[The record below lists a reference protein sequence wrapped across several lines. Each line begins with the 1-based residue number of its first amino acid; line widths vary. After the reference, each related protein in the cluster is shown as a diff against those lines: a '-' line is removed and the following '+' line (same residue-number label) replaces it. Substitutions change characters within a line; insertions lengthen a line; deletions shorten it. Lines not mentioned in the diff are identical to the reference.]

1 MGATRAKVVWRD
13 GYMFGCQFEHPI
25 PKAAVSA
32 ALLHSD
38 PRRCGHDRAKVEQSL
53 NDQLRAPT
61 AHRGSTR
68 LHVPGR
74 HNRITAV
81 LVAGLV
87 LGGLV
92 YLVLTGGMATLLAM
106 AAVLIFLLVSLLVP
120 WGFWILNNTLD
131 FKL

>member
-1 MGATRAKVVWRD
+1 
-13 GYMFGCQFEHPI
+13 MFGCQFEHPI

-38 PRRCGHDRAKVEQSL
+38 PRRRGHDRAKVEQSL
-53 NDQLRAPT
+53 IDQLRAPT

-74 HNRITAV
+74 HNRITAA

-92 YLVLTGGMATLLAM
+92 YLVLTGGMATLLAI
-106 AAVLIFLLVSLLVP
+106 AAVLSLLVSVLVLG
-120 WGFWILNNTLD
+120 GFWILNNTLD